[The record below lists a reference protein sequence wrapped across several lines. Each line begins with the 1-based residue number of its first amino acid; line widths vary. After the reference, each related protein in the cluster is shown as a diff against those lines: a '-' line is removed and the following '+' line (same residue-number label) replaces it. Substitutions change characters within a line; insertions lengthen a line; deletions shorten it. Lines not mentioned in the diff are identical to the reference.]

1 MGTEALGRGRWRG
14 RLLALAAGV
23 LLVAGIEALLHLVPG
38 FRPPPLVITLAEEE
52 GSGRALRQLNPIYPR
67 RFFAGSMGG
76 FDLGGVRLAPH
87 RFVDPPPD
95 SALRVVVVGA
105 STVQGY
111 PHPSRLAAPAFLGSL
126 LAGALD
132 RPVQVLNLGITSL
145 ASFAVARVVEDA
157 LGSLDPDLVVVYTGH
172 NEFYGVYGAASLR
185 QGGPGPW
192 SRHLH
197 YRLTGLRL
205 AGLARWLTGWV
216 RQRPAQDLNLLAAM
230 GSAGPVPPGHPAR
243 ERALR
248 QLRSSLEEI
257 AAACRRA
264 GSGLVLCAPA
274 ANDAGFLPDTTS
286 AAGRG
291 AAEVVARARA
301 LEAEARLEEA
311 RRAYLRARGADPA
324 PWRAP
329 PDLVAAVRESAVIH
343 RVPLADA
350 ERRLAEASAGAA
362 PGWDLMVDH
371 VHPTARGHALLA
383 RSVVDALVGAPPP
396 WGVPAD
402 WESRAPGDAALLEA
416 HGLLPVE
423 AFALAEA
430 AAGLL
435 SRPPVRQAGRAAW
448 LRRQAGELREGLGPE
463 ERRGYQ
469 AWRKAGRRPPLVLP
483 VADELF
489 AARRFARAARHYRAA
504 GREAPLTAWG
514 DLWPALRLGRCR
526 LYLQDGRLTPSQR
539 AEVEEAVRRAGLVAL
554 APGVDPRF
562 RRTFDDYARRLL
574 AAPPAEEP

>member
-1 MGTEALGRGRWRG
+1 
-14 RLLALAAGV
+14 
-23 LLVAGIEALLHLVPG
+23 
-38 FRPPPLVITLAEEE
+38 
-52 GSGRALRQLNPIYPR
+52 
-67 RFFAGSMGG
+67 MGG

-87 RFVDPPPD
+87 RFVDPPPEP
-95 SALRVVVVGA
+95 ALRVVVVGA

-111 PHPSRLAAPAFLGSL
+111 PHPSRLAAPAFLESL

-145 ASFAVARVVEDA
+145 ASFAVARVLDDA
-157 LGSLDPDLVVVYTGH
+157 LVGLEPDLVVVYTGH
-172 NEFYGVYGAASLR
+172 NEFYGVYGTAALR

-192 SRHLH
+192 TRRLH
-197 YRLTGLRL
+197 YRLMGLRL
-205 AGLARWLTGWV
+205 AGLVRWLSAPL

-230 GSAGPVPPGHPAR
+230 GSAGSVPPGHPAR

-257 AAACRRA
+257 VAACRRA
-264 GSGLVLCAPA
+264 GTGLVLCAPA

-286 AAGRG
+286 AVGRR
-291 AAEVVARARA
+291 AADEAARARA
-301 LEAEARLEEA
+301 LEAEGRLEEA
-311 RRAYLRARGADPA
+311 RRAYVRARGADPA

-329 PDLVAAVRESAVIH
+329 PDLVAAVREIAARH

-350 ERRLAEASAGAA
+350 ERRLTEAAAGAA

-430 AAGLL
+430 ASELL
-435 SRPPVRQAGRAAW
+435 SRPPIRQARRADW
-448 LRRQAGELREGLGPE
+448 LRRWAAELREGLGPE
-463 ERRGYQ
+463 ERRGYE
-469 AWRKAGRRPPLVLP
+469 AWRKMGRRPPLVLP

-489 AARRFARAARHYRAA
+489 AARRFARAAQHYRAA
-504 GREAPLTAWG
+504 GREATLTAWG

-526 LYLQDGRLTPSQR
+526 LYLQDGRLTSRQR
-539 AEVEEAVRRAGLVAL
+539 AEVEGAVRRAGLVAL

-562 RRTFDDYARRLL
+562 QRTFGDYARRIL
-574 AAPPAEEP
+574 AAPLAEEP

>member
-1 MGTEALGRGRWRG
+1 M
-14 RLLALAAGV
+14 
-23 LLVAGIEALLHLVPG
+23 VAGIEALLHLVPG
-38 FRPPPLVITLAEEE
+38 FRPPPLVVTLAEEE
-52 GSGRALRQLNPIYPR
+52 GSGRALRQLNPLYPR

-76 FDLGGVRLAPH
+76 FDLGGVRLAPR

-111 PHPSRLAAPAFLGSL
+111 PHPARLAAPAFLETL

-145 ASFAVARVVEDA
+145 ASFAVARVAEDA
-157 LGSLDPDLVVVYTGH
+157 LGSLEPDLVVVYTGH

-197 YRLTGLRL
+197 YRLSGLRL
-205 AGLARWLTGWV
+205 AGLVRWLSGQV
-216 RQRPAQDLNLLAAM
+216 RQRPAQDLNLLGAM
-230 GSAGPVPPGHPAR
+230 ASAGPVPPNHPGRA
-243 ERALR
+243 RALR
-248 QLRSSLEEI
+248 QLRSSLGEI
-257 AAACRRA
+257 VAACRRA

-286 AAGRG
+286 ADGHRA
-291 AAEVVARARA
+291 AAEVARARA
-301 LEAEARLEEA
+301 LAADRQDEARQA
-311 RRAYLRARGADPA
+311 FARAREADPA

-329 PDLVAAVRESAVIH
+329 PDLVAAVREIAARH

-350 ERRLAEASAGAA
+350 EGRLAEASAGAA
-362 PGWDLMVDH
+362 TGWDLMVDH
-371 VHPTARGHALLA
+371 VHPTAQGHVLLA
-383 RSVVDALVGAPPP
+383 RSVVDALVGVPAP

-402 WESRAPGDAALLEA
+402 WESRAPRDSALLEA
-416 HGLLPVE
+416 HGRLPVE
-423 AFALAEA
+423 AFALAEGT
-430 AAGLL
+430 AGLL
-435 SRPPVRQAGRAAW
+435 SRPPIRQARRAAW
-448 LRRQAGELREGLGPE
+448 LRRQAAELREGLGPE
-463 ERRGYQ
+463 ERRGYA
-469 AWRKAGRRPPLVLP
+469 AWKRMGRRPPLVLP

-489 AARRFARAARHYRAA
+489 AARRFAQAARHYRAA

-526 LYLQDGRLTPSQR
+526 LYLQAGRLTPGQR
-539 AEVEEAVRRAGLVAL
+539 AEVEGAVRRAGLVAL
-554 APGVDPRF
+554 SPGVDAEF
-562 RRTFDDYARRLL
+562 LRTFDDYARRLL
-574 AAPPAEEP
+574 AAPPAEESAPGRKGPVFP

>member
-1 MGTEALGRGRWRG
+1 M
-14 RLLALAAGV
+14 
-23 LLVAGIEALLHLVPG
+23 
-38 FRPPPLVITLAEEE
+38 ITLAEEE
-52 GSGRALRQLNPIYPR
+52 GSPRALRQLNSLYPR

-111 PHPSRLAAPAFLGSL
+111 PHPARLAAPAFLETL
-126 LAGALD
+126 LAGALG
-132 RPVQVLNLGITSL
+132 RRVRVLNLGITSL

-157 LGSLDPDLVVVYTGH
+157 LGSLEPDLVVVYTGH

-185 QGGPGPW
+185 QGGPAPW

-205 AGLARWLTGWV
+205 AGLVRWLSGWV
-216 RQRPAQDLNLLAAM
+216 RPRPDPDLNLLAAM

-248 QLRSSLEEI
+248 QLRSSLGEI
-257 AAACRRA
+257 VSACRRA
-264 GSGLVLCAPA
+264 GTGLVLCAPA

-286 AAGRG
+286 AEGRRA
-291 AAEVVARARA
+291 AAEVARARVLA
-301 LEAEARLEEA
+301 ADSRRDEARQA
-311 RRAYLRARGADPA
+311 FARAREADPA

-329 PDLVAAVRESAVIH
+329 PALVAVVRETAARH
-343 RVPLADA
+343 RVPLADS

-362 PGWDLMVDH
+362 TGWDLMVDH
-371 VHPTARGHALLA
+371 VHPTARGHALVA
-383 RSVVDALVGAPPP
+383 RSVVDALVDAPAP

-416 HGLLPVE
+416 HGRLPVE
-423 AFALAEA
+423 AFSLAEA

-435 SRPPVRQAGRAAW
+435 SRPPIRQARRAAW
-448 LRRQAGELREGLGPE
+448 LRRQAAELREGLGPE
-463 ERRGYQ
+463 ERRGYG
-469 AWRKAGRRPPLVLP
+469 AWRKMGRRPPLVLP

-489 AARRFARAARHYRAA
+489 AARRFAQAARHYSAA

-526 LYLQDGRLTPSQR
+526 LYLQAGRLTPRQR
-539 AEVEEAVRRAGLVAL
+539 AEVEGAVRRAALVAL
-554 APGVDPRF
+554 SPGVDAEF
-562 RRTFDDYARRLL
+562 LRTFGDYARRLL
-574 AAPPAEEP
+574 AAPPAEEPAPGRKGPLFP